1 VTGNIPAS
9 GATKDSPL
17 TAVCTALSNPVPQL
31 LQAVKFLAK
40 EPEPTDA
47 ECSLIPLDL
56 VQLAGVPLTP
66 ASGRRG
72 PKLSPA
78 SAARRSVTAVTELVM
93 PVVVRSPRRD
103 PYGLNEGDGRAMTTS
118 STTQPTSKV
127 TARLV
132 PAVTAGIIGGLV
144 FGVLMQLT
152 GMIPMVAILVG
163 SKSMVIGWLVHLA
176 IAAFIGAS
184 FAVIFSRL
192 ATSIGRAALY
202 GLGYGI
208 VWWVLG
214 ALLIMSAKLGMID
227 MIFSVST
234 TQWQSLVGH
243 LVYGLLLGVTF
254 GLLAPRLARRGR

>member
-1 VTGNIPAS
+1 
-9 GATKDSPL
+9 
-17 TAVCTALSNPVPQL
+17 
-31 LQAVKFLAK
+31 
-40 EPEPTDA
+40 
-47 ECSLIPLDL
+47 
-56 VQLAGVPLTP
+56 
-66 ASGRRG
+66 
-72 PKLSPA
+72 
-78 SAARRSVTAVTELVM
+78 
-93 PVVVRSPRRD
+93 
-103 PYGLNEGDGRAMTTS
+103 MTTS
-118 STTQPTSKV
+118 STAQPTSSV

-132 PAVTAGIIGGLV
+132 PAVAAGITGGLVGGIV

-152 GMIPMVAILVG
+152 GMIPMVAMLVG

-192 ATSIGRAALY
+192 ATSTGRAALY

-214 ALLIMSAKLGMID
+214 ALLIMPAKLGMTD
-227 MIFSVST
+227 MIFRVGT
-234 TQWQSLVGH
+234 TQWQSLIGH